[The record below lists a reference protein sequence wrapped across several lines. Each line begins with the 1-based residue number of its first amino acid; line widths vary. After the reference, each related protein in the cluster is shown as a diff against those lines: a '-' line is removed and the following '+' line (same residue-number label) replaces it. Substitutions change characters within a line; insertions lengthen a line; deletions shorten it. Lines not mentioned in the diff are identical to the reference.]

1 MSGGIATPARHWW
14 PAALVFLLACLPY
27 VETPWFEF
35 VDYDDPEHVS
45 RHDVVSRGLSP
56 RSIAWAF
63 GIGAEP
69 GKDGYFNWPLAW
81 LSHMVDIE
89 LFGAWAGGHH
99 VVNVLFHA
107 VNAVLVLALVRR
119 LGLATPA
126 AWLVAAVFAVH
137 PAQVE
142 SVAWVSERKT
152 VLCTF
157 FMLLSM
163 LAYLRAH
170 RAGADRSAVARSV
183 AGSVTWFVAW
193 NALGVLALLG
203 KPLAVTLPCVLLLFD
218 VAPLGRIHGP
228 GARAWLTTAGRAVA
242 EKLPLLVCA
251 ILDAAW
257 TVAVQSSADAVTP
270 LPWATRLA
278 HATVAYA
285 TYLRVFFWPVDLGCI
300 HPHPGM
306 PSAMALIASAALL
319 AVASGL
325 FIAAAW
331 RGRPVAVIGWCW
343 FLGTLVPMVG
353 LVTVGMNGWS
363 DRYLYVPVIGLAVA
377 VLEAGRALGQPLWQ
391 HVAGPA
397 SEFRDRL
404 PELRRLAIGLGAG
417 WLTALSLAS
426 WSLASQWRDTPTLA
440 ARTLATSSEPDARW
454 YAWTWLARH
463 HVRQRDYATAEDYFY
478 RAQSVDSDPARARE
492 KLVVWHTAMGR
503 LHMDAQ
509 RYAEAVQEFS
519 LVLCHRPDHLEA
531 RLGLAVALSRAGEPE
546 RAAGLF
552 EEVVMDDPECAVAWV
567 GLGDFHLQ
575 AGRAAEAIRCLDRAL
590 AIKPDNAGAVTLR
603 AWARVACGDRTG
615 AEADA
620 ARRTQLGRPSDP
632 DLLKA
637 IDRMGTAVARPG
649 S

>member
-1 MSGGIATPARHWW
+1 MSGTVERSARLWW
-14 PAALVFLLACLPY
+14 PAILVFFLACLPY

-35 VDYDDPEHVS
+35 VEYDDPEHVS
-45 RHDVVSRGLSP
+45 RHDVISRGLSP

-81 LSHMVDIE
+81 LSHMADVE

-99 VVNVLFHA
+99 IINVLFHA
-107 VNAVLVLALVRR
+107 VNAVLVLSLARR

-126 AWLVAAVFAVH
+126 AWLVAAAFALH

-163 LAYLRAH
+163 LAYLRAN
-170 RAGADRSAVARSV
+170 RAGADRSARFGSV
-183 AGSVTWFVAW
+183 AWFVAW

-218 VAPLGRIHGP
+218 YAPLERIRGP

-270 LPWATRLA
+270 FPWATRLA

-306 PSAMALIASAALL
+306 PSAMAVIASAALL
-319 AVASGL
+319 AMASGL
-325 FIAAAW
+325 FVAAAR
-331 RGRPVAVIGWCW
+331 RGRPVAVVGWCW

-363 DRYLYVPVIGLAVA
+363 DRYLYVPIIGLAVA
-377 VLEAGRALGQPLWQ
+377 VLEAGRGLGAPLWRR
-391 HVAGPA
+391 VAGPA
-397 SEFRDRL
+397 SESADRL
-404 PELRRLAIGLGAG
+404 PELRRLAIGLAAA
-417 WLTALSLAS
+417 WLATLSLAS

-440 ARTLATSSEPDARW
+440 ARTLATSSERDAQW
-454 YAWTWLARH
+454 YAWTWLAWH

-478 RAQSVDSDPARARE
+478 RAQSVESDPARARK

-503 LHMDAQ
+503 LHMDAR

-519 LVLCHRPDHLEA
+519 LVLRHRPDHLEA
-531 RLGLAVALSRAGEPE
+531 RLGLAVAFSRAGEFE
-546 RAAGLF
+546 RAAGIF
-552 EEVVMDDPECAVAWV
+552 EQVVEDDPECAVAWV

-590 AIKPDNAGAVTLR
+590 AIKPDDAGAVTLR
-603 AWARVACGDRTG
+603 AWARVACGNRAG

-632 DLLKA
+632 GLLEA
-637 IDRMGTAVARPG
+637 IGRIGVAATGPG